1 MININQR
8 FDSQHS
14 DLIRL
19 SQQNDCPSYVFIK
32 LSNYSASNAHYY
44 LKEGLLNKNLNIKSL
59 EEVYI
64 KGNDEIKKLVAFNPS
79 ITDKIVDQI
88 INSNDTDIIFY
99 LACNNGLNE
108 NNVIKIIDY
117 AIKTKDN
124 NLISNLIKNNRNAL
138 CYILKNKNEL
148 QNSFDSTYS
157 LDEEINIR
165 LSITSKSIVNDV
177 YNNYLLDESNLIAIS
192 LNQNTPLK
200 VLKDILVKSNNNKN
214 IIEALSKN
222 KNIDNEMI
230 KTLLKIHN
238 NEKIFS
244 NILSNSNNLELEDII
259 TSLKK
264 YKNNEKIIDLTL
276 SYLHKITNNIG
287 TLYAFISK
295 PIIELANL
303 NIEKI
308 NYFLAFYSAFS
319 NELSFLLLNN
329 DSIKVKRKLA
339 TYTRNN
345 DVLLFLGYTTK
356 DLDTYVNVI
365 LNSDISDDNIFI
377 LLKSK
382 LFKDVLL
389 KNHKDK
395 DEVYEKYKDFCYDD
409 GFLRKN
415 KTNNEL
421 KYKNI
426 IVKRLN
432 NYFNELPI
440 NSTTSLIKE
449 TDKFSIE
456 ENNIKLTSD
465 EFELIDYL
473 NEKQNLDYIIYG
485 RYPQKLVTDNNK
497 NTSLNILYDLKALK
511 QTGKKYRI
519 IGNNGNIYNYNEYI
533 INNEK
538 YIRYE
543 SKWIEVLPIKWKI
556 DKENRCFKAINNFLF
571 TDNIDKNIEDKYL
584 NVIFK
589 HDILEPYT
597 ISEEEK
603 IIKESL
609 KEKTK
614 KNLAK
619 FTIIDKKNKEEEKEK
634 QVKERIKEVSKNILE
649 LKKSIELLEESKIN
663 LNDTL
668 SKIKSSIKIP
678 DELLIQKVNDHY
690 EFSPEFIPLLKYI
703 DLSFIDTKNLKL
715 SGLDLSET
723 NIHFNPQTIYN
734 KDLSGTKLSD
744 DNVSWVS
751 FRDVNLENADIENE
765 KDSYEIDYAII
776 NENTKLPKKE
786 KVKTL

>member
-19 SQQNDCPSYVFIK
+19 SQQNDCPSYVFIM
-32 LSNYSASNAHYY
+32 LSQMVASNAHYY
-44 LKEGLLNKNLNIKSL
+44 LKEGLLNKNLNIKTL

-64 KGNDEIKKLVAFNPS
+64 KGNNEIKSLIALNPS
-79 ITDKIVDQI
+79 INNNIVNQI
-88 INSNDTDIIFY
+88 INSNNIDAINNLSYNTD
-99 LACNNGLNE
+99 LDE
-108 NNVIKIIDY
+108 TNVKKLIDY
-117 AIKTKDN
+117 AIKN
-124 NLISNLIKNNRNAL
+124 NKTSLISNIIKNNINAL
-138 CYILKNKNEL
+138 YYALKNKNEIE
-148 QNSFDSTYS
+148 NSFDSKIS
-157 LDEEINIR
+157 LDKSINYI
-165 LSITSKSIVNDV
+165 LSITNKLTIKNI
-177 YNNYLLDESNLIAIS
+177 YNNYLLNESNIIAILS
-192 LNQNTPLK
+192 NQNTPLD
-200 VLKDILVKSNNNKN
+200 VLKDILNKSNNKN

-222 KNIDNEMI
+222 NNIDNEMI

-319 NELSFLLLNN
+319 NELSFLLLDN

-456 ENNIKLTSD
+456 ENNIKLTTH

-734 KDLSGTKLSD
+734 KDLSGTKLSNE
-744 DNVSWVS
+744 NVSWVS